1 MLQHL
6 SGRQIPGVPV
16 CRSLSDDVERRVQE
30 LLRRHQAA
38 LSFLT

>member
-1 MLQHL
+1 MLHHL

-16 CRSLSDDVERRVQE
+16 CRSVSDELERRVQQ
-30 LLRRHQAA
+30 LLQQHEAA